1 MVKIVKYHMMALIQ
15 VETCV
20 TMLFNGFY
28 VHCLLKDLLAF
39 LELFISPTINFL
51 NIAYVSTF

>member
-1 MVKIVKYHMMALIQ
+1 MVKFVKYHMKALIQ

-20 TMLFNGFY
+20 RILYKGFY

-39 LELFISPTINFL
+39 LELFISPTIKFL
-51 NIAYVSTF
+51 NIA